1 MLQPLDVSIF
11 QPLKRALANETDVA
25 ARLNSGRIPRTEW
38 TSMYIRARQRAF
50 TKANILSGWRATGLH
65 PLSPIVVLKKLAT
78 SSTPEPKAPRT
89 PGQPMS
95 LDTSLLDSSP
105 PTGTELRE
113 ANAVLHSE
121 LRKGGTIASPTR
133 TYIERTSRALE
144 AAQSEPAIL
153 RKRLSDQQELLPT
166 RKKQKKGKRVALQGK
181 IVFTTSE
188 IIKIARQAEEPKK
201 KGKLH
206 SRSQKKTTVLAVIE
220 DKENKFESVS
230 SESESDCIVVAGNLY
245 DCRVPVRTSFPQG
258 PKVRWDLS
266 P

>member
-1 MLQPLDVSIF
+1 
-11 QPLKRALANETDVA
+11 
-25 ARLNSGRIPRTEW
+25 
-38 TSMYIRARQRAF
+38 
-50 TKANILSGWRATGLH
+50 
-65 PLSPIVVLKKLAT
+65 VLEKLAT